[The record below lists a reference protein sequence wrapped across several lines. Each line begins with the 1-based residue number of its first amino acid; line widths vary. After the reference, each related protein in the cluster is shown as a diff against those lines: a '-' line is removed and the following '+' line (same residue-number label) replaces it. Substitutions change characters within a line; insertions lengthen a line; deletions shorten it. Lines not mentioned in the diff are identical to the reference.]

1 LQHHRSS
8 KEDDNDF
15 AAGGK
20 SLLML
25 LPSEKEAMLK
35 QLEDAKVPL
44 KPLKINPSKTQPVS
58 PALQALLSKNND
70 LKASHVSLWL
80 SRDVLTQQHLISLLS
95 HFLTSWKHFSCMPCL
110 VMYDAAS
117 CMRD

>member
-1 LQHHRSS
+1 MC
-8 KEDDNDF
+8 
-15 AAGGK
+15 AGGK

-35 QLEDAKVPL
+35 QLEAAKVPL

-70 LKASHVSLWL
+70 LKARHAQTLTACRL
-80 SRDVLTQQHLISLLS
+80 CAVLLL
-95 HFLTSWKHFSCMPCL
+95 
-110 VMYDAAS
+110 V
-117 CMRD
+117 

>member
-1 LQHHRSS
+1 
-8 KEDDNDF
+8 
-15 AAGGK
+15 
-20 SLLML
+20 ML

-80 SRDVLTQQHLISLLS
+80 MSRCLDTAAFDFTDVSIDP
-95 HFLTSWKHFSCMPCL
+95 WKHSSCMPCL
-110 VMYDAAS
+110 QLLSNA
-117 CMRD
+117 

>member
-1 LQHHRSS
+1 
-8 KEDDNDF
+8 
-15 AAGGK
+15 
-20 SLLML
+20 ML

-70 LKASHVSLWL
+70 LKVRHAYNRDSPLRMRDRCCLLHVYCICIPWYTVP
-80 SRDVLTQQHLISLLS
+80 RK
-95 HFLTSWKHFSCMPCL
+95 FTSWKASVGNVFLIAVTALEASWMP
-110 VMYDAAS
+110 A
-117 CMRD
+117 